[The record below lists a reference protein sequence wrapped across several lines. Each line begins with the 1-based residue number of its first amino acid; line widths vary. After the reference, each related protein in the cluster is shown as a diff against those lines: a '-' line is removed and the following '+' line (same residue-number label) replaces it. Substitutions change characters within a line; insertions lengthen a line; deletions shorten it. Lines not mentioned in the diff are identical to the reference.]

1 MLWGAVTRRSR
12 VQLMHVLLQLVQLLC
27 RGSHQPLSLQVQ
39 LQHLRLYAHK
49 HHVMEQVCATA

>member
-1 MLWGAVTRRSR
+1 
-12 VQLMHVLLQLVQLLC
+12 MHVLLQLVQLLC